1 MSSQLTFRLQ
11 MSAVVCTVVAKK
23 TFKDCVRKPFST
35 FLAIIQELV
44 GRSENLEGQKYK
56 NKVKNNNS
64 LVQESGCLE
73 IGKNNQNLIEMTLNL
88 NFC

>member
-35 FLAIIQELV
+35 FLAIIQEPV

-56 NKVKNNNS
+56 NKVK
-64 LVQESGCLE
+64 
-73 IGKNNQNLIEMTLNL
+73 T
-88 NFC
+88 NFKIIIAYYKKVDASK

>member
-35 FLAIIQELV
+35 FLAIIQEPV

-56 NKVKNNNS
+56 NKVKNN
-64 LVQESGCLE
+64 LK
-73 IGKNNQNLIEMTLNL
+73 ILIAYYKKVDALKKEKITKT
-88 NFC
+88 

>member
-56 NKVKNNNS
+56 NKVKNN
-64 LVQESGCLE
+64 LK
-73 IGKNNQNLIEMTLNL
+73 ILIAYYKKVDALKKEKITKT
-88 NFC
+88 

>member
-1 MSSQLTFRLQ
+1 

-35 FLAIIQELV
+35 FLAIIQEPV

-56 NKVKNNNS
+56 NKVKNN
-64 LVQESGCLE
+64 LK
-73 IGKNNQNLIEMTLNL
+73 IIIA
-88 NFC
+88 

>member
-35 FLAIIQELV
+35 FLAIIQEPV

-56 NKVKNNNS
+56 NKVKNN
-64 LVQESGCLE
+64 LK
-73 IGKNNQNLIEMTLNL
+73 ILIAYYKKVDALK
-88 NFC
+88 